1 MKKVIIY
8 GLGVSGQAMY
18 ELLGDECEILL
29 YRDGEGVPE
38 WAEGKKFLGK
48 GESIPDDT
56 DALLL
61 SPSVPL
67 NRPLVKACKEKNI
80 PVMGELELGY
90 IRSKCRVVAVTGT
103 NGKTTT
109 VSLINHILRSAGR
122 SSYALGNIGVPFCSM
137 CEKLGEEDIAVL
149 EASSFQL
156 ESCTRFAP
164 YISAILNI
172 TPDHIDRH

>member
-1 MKKVIIY
+1 M
-8 GLGVSGQAMY
+8 
-18 ELLGDECEILL
+18 LGDECEILL

-137 CEKLGEEDIAVL
+137 CIALTFVVRPFSKKLIPPR
-149 EASSFQL
+149 SFIFL
-156 ESCTRFAP
+156 PLYFYAGF
-164 YISAILNI
+164 
-172 TPDHIDRH
+172 RHGLSHSYSLMTSVKKSKY

>member
-1 MKKVIIY
+1 
-8 GLGVSGQAMY
+8 
-18 ELLGDECEILL
+18 
-29 YRDGEGVPE
+29 
-38 WAEGKKFLGK
+38 
-48 GESIPDDT
+48 
-56 DALLL
+56 
-61 SPSVPL
+61 
-67 NRPLVKACKEKNI
+67 
-80 PVMGELELGY
+80 MGELELGY

-172 TPDHIDRH
+172 TPDHLDRHGDFLSYAAAKKIFSLSRTRDSVC

>member
-1 MKKVIIY
+1 MNCSEMSAKYCCIGTEKAYTRSRV
-8 GLGVSGQAMY
+8 
-18 ELLGDECEILL
+18 
-29 YRDGEGVPE
+29 
-38 WAEGKKFLGK
+38 EGKKFLGK

-156 ESCTRFAP
+156 EAALGLRRT
-164 YISAILNI
+164 
-172 TPDHIDRH
+172 

>member
-67 NRPLVKACKEKNI
+67 NRPLVKACKEKKHTCHGRAGTRLHTKQMPCGCGNGNKRKDDYGKSNQSHTAQCGQ
-80 PVMGELELGY
+80 VVLRAGQHR
-90 IRSKCRVVAVTGT
+90 RS
-103 NGKTTT
+103 
-109 VSLINHILRSAGR
+109 
-122 SSYALGNIGVPFCSM
+122 
-137 CEKLGEEDIAVL
+137 VL
-149 EASSFQL
+149 F
-156 ESCTRFAP
+156 
-164 YISAILNI
+164 
-172 TPDHIDRH
+172 DV

>member
-29 YRDGEGVPE
+29 YRDGEACPNGRKE
-38 WAEGKKFLGK
+38 KKFLGK

-67 NRPLVKACKEKNI
+67 NRRWSKPCKEKNI

-90 IRSKCRVVAVTGT
+90 IRSKCRVVAVTGNKRKDDYGESNQSHT
-103 NGKTTT
+103 AQCGQVVLRAGQHRRSVLFDVRKTRRGGY
-109 VSLINHILRSAGR
+109 SR
-122 SSYALGNIGVPFCSM
+122 P
-137 CEKLGEEDIAVL
+137 
-149 EASSFQL
+149 
-156 ESCTRFAP
+156 
-164 YISAILNI
+164 
-172 TPDHIDRH
+172 

>member
-122 SSYALGNIGVPFCSM
+122 SSWRCRACSRNRDRFRRYPRP
-137 CEKLGEEDIAVL
+137 EPGSR
-149 EASSFQL
+149 ASCPSPHP
-156 ESCTRFAP
+156 RA
-164 YISAILNI
+164 
-172 TPDHIDRH
+172 

>member
-67 NRPLVKACKEKNI
+67 NRLLVKACKEKTY
-80 PVMGELELGY
+80 L
-90 IRSKCRVVAVTGT
+90 SW
-103 NGKTTT
+103 
-109 VSLINHILRSAGR
+109 
-122 SSYALGNIGVPFCSM
+122 
-137 CEKLGEEDIAVL
+137 
-149 EASSFQL
+149 
-156 ESCTRFAP
+156 ESW
-164 YISAILNI
+164 S
-172 TPDHIDRH
+172 

>member
-80 PVMGELELGY
+80 PVMGELELGNGNKRKDDY
-90 IRSKCRVVAVTGT
+90 GKSNQSHTAQCGQVVLRAGQHRRS
-103 NGKTTT
+103 
-109 VSLINHILRSAGR
+109 
-122 SSYALGNIGVPFCSM
+122 
-137 CEKLGEEDIAVL
+137 VL
-149 EASSFQL
+149 F
-156 ESCTRFAP
+156 
-164 YISAILNI
+164 
-172 TPDHIDRH
+172 DV